1 MVIAQITDD
10 TPSLENLNFWEELFK
25 YSDLILSPIS
35 SLVTILTAGCAVY
48 LYFKNRKQVS
58 LLFSVLRNFGTQV
71 SLTELTLQ
79 MNKLAGLY
87 VADGESEQIIHLLAE
102 IEGQLST
109 NKSLLINADEMV
121 RRMKPFILGRRTLT
135 EPDKR
140 TIVSSLREAIRM
152 SSYQN
157 QYENLKTLQK

>member
-1 MVIAQITDD
+1 MLFIYISKT
-10 TPSLENLNFWEELFK
+10 ENKFRF
-25 YSDLILSPIS
+25 
-35 SLVTILTAGCAVY
+35 
-48 LYFKNRKQVS
+48 
-58 LLFSVLRNFGTQV
+58 LFSVLRNFGTQV

-121 RRMKPFILGRRTLT
+121 RRMKPFIWEGEHLQSQIKNYCVIS
-135 EPDKR
+135 KR
-140 TIVSSLREAIRM
+140 SH
-152 SSYQN
+152 
-157 QYENLKTLQK
+157 